1 MTKRAKPEILAPAGS
16 MEGLKAA
23 IAAGCNAVYIGGNRF
38 GARAFANN
46 LDQDEML
53 EAIAYCHLHDVK
65 LYMTVNTVLKDREIK
80 EALFSYLRPYY
91 EAGLDAVIVQ
101 DMGVLRFIS
110 RHFPKLAIHASTQMT
125 LTMGKGKEFLEKYH
139 VNRIVPAR
147 ELTLRE
153 LCTMRRETSMEL
165 EVFVHGALC
174 YCYSG
179 QCLFSSMLGGRSGNR
194 GRCAQPCRLPYH
206 MAEQNRSEDA
216 YLLSPKELCNLPYLA
231 EMIEAGIDSFKIEGR
246 MKRTEYTAFV
256 TSMYRK
262 YVDLYFALGKEKYR
276 DYIKKNQKEWEEDL
290 QNLSDL
296 YNREGFTQGY
306 LTGQA
311 GDSAQRHPGQKG
323 TMLASKRPK
332 HGGVLVG
339 TVQKVN
345 PKEVIYKVQKTI
357 HAQDVVEFRNHSL
370 TPSYEYTL
378 GEDVPAGTLVTA
390 RYKKGSEI
398 RIGDQV
404 YRTKNA
410 VLLEKIV
417 QDYLRTN
424 EQVSV
429 QGHCVAQKGQ
439 PLSLTVTLKGQTICC
454 QGEICQKA
462 KKRAIDESD
471 IRKIL
476 QKTGNSP
483 FYFEKL
489 SIEAEEN
496 VFLPVGAIKQLRRD
510 AFEQVRKQFLAQF
523 WREDIVISEDMDNMG
538 KDTVISEDMDNMGKD
553 TVISEDMDNMGKDIV
568 MSEDMDNMGKD
579 TVISEDINNR
589 EKDDQKGHAVSKKSL
604 KPQIATSVTTFEQAA
619 AVCANPKVDRIYFET
634 AVMTEKEL
642 SQAYHLAKEKQK
654 EVWLAMPVIFRHA
667 IWDRFEHKIQIIRE
681 NAYGQKDIPLIED
694 IWDGYLIRNT
704 ESFAFL
710 TKYIPKEKLRI
721 RLDHNMYV
729 MNEEAQRFWKE
740 QNVTLFSA
748 SLEATK
754 RELEAFQNYEPME
767 ISVYGKIPLMVSAQ
781 CIQANQKVCVCQDP
795 KEWHKQIIFEDQK
808 KRRFVCV
815 NYCRYCYNI
824 IYQDI
829 PLYLEE
835 IADQSTTIAGSI
847 RYSFTTESASL
858 VERILQGNMPC
869 KTQRGHFDLGIE

>member
-410 VLLEKIV
+410 ALLEKIA

-523 WREDIVISEDMDNMG
+523 WRED
-538 KDTVISEDMDNMGKD
+538 
-553 TVISEDMDNMGKDIV
+553 
-568 MSEDMDNMGKD
+568 

-589 EKDDQKGHAVSKKSL
+589 EKDDQKGHAVSKESL

-767 ISVYGKIPLMVSAQ
+767 IPVYGKIPLMVSAQ

-795 KEWHKQIIFEDQK
+795 KEWHKQIVFEDQK

>member
-523 WREDIVISEDMDNMG
+523 WRED
-538 KDTVISEDMDNMGKD
+538 
-553 TVISEDMDNMGKDIV
+553 
-568 MSEDMDNMGKD
+568 

-589 EKDDQKGHAVSKKSL
+589 EKDDQKGHAVSKESL
-604 KPQIATSVTTFEQAA
+604 KTQIATSVTTFEQAV

-767 ISVYGKIPLMVSAQ
+767 IPVYGKIPLMVSAQ

-795 KEWHKQIIFEDQK
+795 KEWHKQIVFEDQK

>member
-404 YRTKNA
+404 YCTKNA

-523 WREDIVISEDMDNMG
+523 WRED
-538 KDTVISEDMDNMGKD
+538 
-553 TVISEDMDNMGKDIV
+553 
-568 MSEDMDNMGKD
+568 

-589 EKDDQKGHAVSKKSL
+589 EKDDQKGHAVSKESL

-740 QNVTLFSA
+740 QNVTLFST

-767 ISVYGKIPLMVSAQ
+767 IPVYGKIPLMVSAQ

-795 KEWHKQIIFEDQK
+795 KEWHKQIVFEDQK

>member
-523 WREDIVISEDMDNMG
+523 WRED
-538 KDTVISEDMDNMGKD
+538 
-553 TVISEDMDNMGKDIV
+553 
-568 MSEDMDNMGKD
+568 

-589 EKDDQKGHAVSKKSL
+589 EKDDQKGHAVSKESL
-604 KPQIATSVTTFEQAA
+604 KTQIATSVTTFEQAA

>member
-523 WREDIVISEDMDNMG
+523 WRED
-538 KDTVISEDMDNMGKD
+538 
-553 TVISEDMDNMGKDIV
+553 
-568 MSEDMDNMGKD
+568 

-740 QNVTLFSA
+740 QNVTLFST

-767 ISVYGKIPLMVSAQ
+767 IPVYGKIPLMVSAQ

-795 KEWHKQIIFEDQK
+795 KEWYKQIVFEDQK

-869 KTQRGHFDLGIE
+869 KTQRGHFELGIE

>member
-390 RYKKGSEI
+390 HYKKGSEI

-523 WREDIVISEDMDNMG
+523 WRE
-538 KDTVISEDMDNMGKD
+538 
-553 TVISEDMDNMGKDIV
+553 
-568 MSEDMDNMGKD
+568 D

-740 QNVTLFSA
+740 QNVTLFST

-767 ISVYGKIPLMVSAQ
+767 IPVYGKIPLMVSAQ

-795 KEWHKQIIFEDQK
+795 KEWHKQIVFEDQK

>member
-410 VLLEKIV
+410 VLLEKIA

-462 KKRAIDESD
+462 KKRAIDEPD

-523 WREDIVISEDMDNMG
+523 WRED
-538 KDTVISEDMDNMGKD
+538 
-553 TVISEDMDNMGKDIV
+553 
-568 MSEDMDNMGKD
+568 

-589 EKDDQKGHAVSKKSL
+589 EKDDQKGHAVSKESL
-604 KPQIATSVTTFEQAA
+604 KTQIATSVTTFEQAA

-767 ISVYGKIPLMVSAQ
+767 IPVDGKIPLMVSAQ

-795 KEWHKQIIFEDQK
+795 KEWHKQIVFEDQK

>member
-523 WREDIVISEDMDNMG
+523 WRED
-538 KDTVISEDMDNMGKD
+538 
-553 TVISEDMDNMGKDIV
+553 
-568 MSEDMDNMGKD
+568 

-589 EKDDQKGHAVSKKSL
+589 EKDDQKGHAVSKESL
-604 KPQIATSVTTFEQAA
+604 KTQIATSVTTFEQAA

-740 QNVTLFSA
+740 QNVTLFST

-767 ISVYGKIPLMVSAQ
+767 IPVYGKIPLMVSAQ

-795 KEWHKQIIFEDQK
+795 KEWHKQIVFEDQK

-858 VERILQGNMPC
+858 VEQILQGNMPC

>member
-1 MTKRAKPEILAPAGS
+1 
-16 MEGLKAA
+16 
-23 IAAGCNAVYIGGNRF
+23 
-38 GARAFANN
+38 
-46 LDQDEML
+46 
-53 EAIAYCHLHDVK
+53 
-65 LYMTVNTVLKDREIK
+65 
-80 EALFSYLRPYY
+80 
-91 EAGLDAVIVQ
+91 
-101 DMGVLRFIS
+101 
-110 RHFPKLAIHASTQMT
+110 
-125 LTMGKGKEFLEKYH
+125 
-139 VNRIVPAR
+139 
-147 ELTLRE
+147 
-153 LCTMRRETSMEL
+153 
-165 EVFVHGALC
+165 
-174 YCYSG
+174 
-179 QCLFSSMLGGRSGNR
+179 
-194 GRCAQPCRLPYH
+194 
-206 MAEQNRSEDA
+206 
-216 YLLSPKELCNLPYLA
+216 
-231 EMIEAGIDSFKIEGR
+231 
-246 MKRTEYTAFV
+246 
-256 TSMYRK
+256 
-262 YVDLYFALGKEKYR
+262 
-276 DYIKKNQKEWEEDL
+276 
-290 QNLSDL
+290 
-296 YNREGFTQGY
+296 
-306 LTGQA
+306 
-311 GDSAQRHPGQKG
+311 
-323 TMLASKRPK
+323 MLASKRPK

-483 FYFEKL
+483 FCFEKL

-523 WREDIVISEDMDNMG
+523 WRED
-538 KDTVISEDMDNMGKD
+538 
-553 TVISEDMDNMGKDIV
+553 
-568 MSEDMDNMGKD
+568 

-589 EKDDQKGHAVSKKSL
+589 EKDDQKGHAVSKESL
-604 KPQIATSVTTFEQAA
+604 KTQIATSVTTFEQAA

-740 QNVTLFSA
+740 QNVTLFST

-767 ISVYGKIPLMVSAQ
+767 IPVYGKIPLMVSAQ

-795 KEWHKQIIFEDQK
+795 KEWHKQIVFEDQK

-858 VERILQGNMPC
+858 VEQILQGNMPC

>member
-523 WREDIVISEDMDNMG
+523 WRED
-538 KDTVISEDMDNMGKD
+538 
-553 TVISEDMDNMGKDIV
+553 
-568 MSEDMDNMGKD
+568 

-654 EVWLAMPVIFRHA
+654 EVWLAMPAIFRHA

>member
-378 GEDVPAGTLVTA
+378 GEDVTAGTLVTA

-523 WREDIVISEDMDNMG
+523 WREDTI
-538 KDTVISEDMDNMGKD
+538 
-553 TVISEDMDNMGKDIV
+553 
-568 MSEDMDNMGKD
+568 
-579 TVISEDINNR
+579 ISEDINNR
-589 EKDDQKGHAVSKKSL
+589 EKDDQKGHAVSKESL

-767 ISVYGKIPLMVSAQ
+767 IPVYGKIPLMVSAQ

-795 KEWHKQIIFEDQK
+795 KEWHKQIVFEDQK

>member
-91 EAGLDAVIVQ
+91 EVGLDAVIVQ

-523 WREDIVISEDMDNMG
+523 WRED
-538 KDTVISEDMDNMGKD
+538 
-553 TVISEDMDNMGKDIV
+553 
-568 MSEDMDNMGKD
+568 

-589 EKDDQKGHAVSKKSL
+589 EKDDQKGHAVSKESL

-767 ISVYGKIPLMVSAQ
+767 IPVYGKIPLMVSAQ

-795 KEWHKQIIFEDQK
+795 KEWHKQIVFEDQK

>member
-378 GEDVPAGTLVTA
+378 GEDVTAGTLVTA

-523 WREDIVISEDMDNMG
+523 WRED
-538 KDTVISEDMDNMGKD
+538 
-553 TVISEDMDNMGKDIV
+553 
-568 MSEDMDNMGKD
+568 

-589 EKDDQKGHAVSKKSL
+589 EKDDQKGHAVSKESL

-767 ISVYGKIPLMVSAQ
+767 IPVYGKIPLMVSAQ

>member
-523 WREDIVISEDMDNMG
+523 WRED
-538 KDTVISEDMDNMGKD
+538 
-553 TVISEDMDNMGKDIV
+553 
-568 MSEDMDNMGKD
+568 

-589 EKDDQKGHAVSKKSL
+589 EKDDQKGHAVSKESL
-604 KPQIATSVTTFEQAA
+604 KTQIATSVTTFEQAA

-681 NAYGQKDIPLIED
+681 NAYGQKDILLIED

>member
-410 VLLEKIV
+410 VLLEKIA

-462 KKRAIDESD
+462 KKRAIDEPD

-523 WREDIVISEDMDNMG
+523 WRED
-538 KDTVISEDMDNMGKD
+538 
-553 TVISEDMDNMGKDIV
+553 
-568 MSEDMDNMGKD
+568 

-589 EKDDQKGHAVSKKSL
+589 EKDDQKGHAVSKESL
-604 KPQIATSVTTFEQAA
+604 KTQIATSVTTFEQAA

-767 ISVYGKIPLMVSAQ
+767 IPVYGKIPLMVSAQ

-795 KEWHKQIIFEDQK
+795 KEWHKQIVFEDQK

>member
-153 LCTMRRETSMEL
+153 LCTMRGETSMEL

-370 TPSYEYTL
+370 IPSYEYTL

-410 VLLEKIV
+410 VLLEKIA

-523 WREDIVISEDMDNMG
+523 WRED
-538 KDTVISEDMDNMGKD
+538 
-553 TVISEDMDNMGKDIV
+553 
-568 MSEDMDNMGKD
+568 

-589 EKDDQKGHAVSKKSL
+589 EKDDQKGHAVSKESL
-604 KPQIATSVTTFEQAA
+604 KTQIATSVTTFEQAV

-767 ISVYGKIPLMVSAQ
+767 IPVYGKIPLMVSAQ

-795 KEWHKQIIFEDQK
+795 KEWHKQIVFEDQK

>member
-390 RYKKGSEI
+390 HYKKGSEI

-429 QGHCVAQKGQ
+429 QGHCVAPKGQ

-523 WREDIVISEDMDNMG
+523 WRED
-538 KDTVISEDMDNMGKD
+538 
-553 TVISEDMDNMGKDIV
+553 
-568 MSEDMDNMGKD
+568 

-589 EKDDQKGHAVSKKSL
+589 EKDDQKGHAVSKESL

-740 QNVTLFSA
+740 QNVTLFST

-767 ISVYGKIPLMVSAQ
+767 IPVYGKIPLMVSAQ

-795 KEWHKQIIFEDQK
+795 KEWHKQIVFEDQK

>member
-378 GEDVPAGTLVTA
+378 GEDVTAGTLVTA

-523 WREDIVISEDMDNMG
+523 WRED
-538 KDTVISEDMDNMGKD
+538 
-553 TVISEDMDNMGKDIV
+553 
-568 MSEDMDNMGKD
+568 

-589 EKDDQKGHAVSKKSL
+589 EKDDQKGHAVSKESL

-729 MNEEAQRFWKE
+729 MNEGAQRFWKE
-740 QNVTLFSA
+740 QNVTLFST

-767 ISVYGKIPLMVSAQ
+767 IPVYGKIPLMVSAQ

-795 KEWHKQIIFEDQK
+795 KEWHKQIVFEDQK

>member
-410 VLLEKIV
+410 ALLEKIA

-510 AFEQVRKQFLAQF
+510 AFEQVSKQFLAQF
-523 WREDIVISEDMDNMG
+523 WRE
-538 KDTVISEDMDNMGKD
+538 
-553 TVISEDMDNMGKDIV
+553 
-568 MSEDMDNMGKD
+568 D

-589 EKDDQKGHAVSKKSL
+589 EKDDQKGHAVSKESL

-767 ISVYGKIPLMVSAQ
+767 IPVYGKIPLMVSAQ

-795 KEWHKQIIFEDQK
+795 KEWHKQIVFEDQK

>member
-38 GARAFANN
+38 GARAFANH

-523 WREDIVISEDMDNMG
+523 WRED
-538 KDTVISEDMDNMGKD
+538 
-553 TVISEDMDNMGKDIV
+553 
-568 MSEDMDNMGKD
+568 

-589 EKDDQKGHAVSKKSL
+589 EKDDQKGHAVSKESL
-604 KPQIATSVTTFEQAA
+604 KTQIATSVTTFEQAA

-740 QNVTLFSA
+740 QNVTLFST

-767 ISVYGKIPLMVSAQ
+767 IPVYG
-781 CIQANQKVCVCQDP
+781 
-795 KEWHKQIIFEDQK
+795 
-808 KRRFVCV
+808 RF
-815 NYCRYCYNI
+815 
-824 IYQDI
+824 
-829 PLYLEE
+829 L
-835 IADQSTTIAGSI
+835 
-847 RYSFTTESASL
+847 
-858 VERILQGNMPC
+858 
-869 KTQRGHFDLGIE
+869 

>member
-410 VLLEKIV
+410 VLLEKIA

-523 WREDIVISEDMDNMG
+523 WRED
-538 KDTVISEDMDNMGKD
+538 
-553 TVISEDMDNMGKDIV
+553 
-568 MSEDMDNMGKD
+568 

-589 EKDDQKGHAVSKKSL
+589 EKDDQKGHAVSKESL
-604 KPQIATSVTTFEQAA
+604 KTQIATSVTTFEQAA

-740 QNVTLFSA
+740 QNVTLFST

-767 ISVYGKIPLMVSAQ
+767 IPVYGKIPLMVSAQ

-795 KEWHKQIIFEDQK
+795 KEWHKQIVFEDQK

>member
-1 MTKRAKPEILAPAGS
+1 M
-16 MEGLKAA
+16 
-23 IAAGCNAVYIGGNRF
+23 
-38 GARAFANN
+38 
-46 LDQDEML
+46 
-53 EAIAYCHLHDVK
+53 
-65 LYMTVNTVLKDREIK
+65 
-80 EALFSYLRPYY
+80 
-91 EAGLDAVIVQ
+91 
-101 DMGVLRFIS
+101 
-110 RHFPKLAIHASTQMT
+110 
-125 LTMGKGKEFLEKYH
+125 
-139 VNRIVPAR
+139 
-147 ELTLRE
+147 
-153 LCTMRRETSMEL
+153 
-165 EVFVHGALC
+165 
-174 YCYSG
+174 
-179 QCLFSSMLGGRSGNR
+179 
-194 GRCAQPCRLPYH
+194 
-206 MAEQNRSEDA
+206 
-216 YLLSPKELCNLPYLA
+216 
-231 EMIEAGIDSFKIEGR
+231 
-246 MKRTEYTAFV
+246 
-256 TSMYRK
+256 
-262 YVDLYFALGKEKYR
+262 
-276 DYIKKNQKEWEEDL
+276 
-290 QNLSDL
+290 
-296 YNREGFTQGY
+296 
-306 LTGQA
+306 
-311 GDSAQRHPGQKG
+311 
-323 TMLASKRPK
+323 
-332 HGGVLVG
+332 LVG

-523 WREDIVISEDMDNMG
+523 WRED
-538 KDTVISEDMDNMGKD
+538 
-553 TVISEDMDNMGKDIV
+553 
-568 MSEDMDNMGKD
+568 

-589 EKDDQKGHAVSKKSL
+589 EKDDQKGHAVSKESL
-604 KPQIATSVTTFEQAA
+604 KTQIATSVTTFEQAA

-767 ISVYGKIPLMVSAQ
+767 IPVYGKIPLMVSAQ

-795 KEWHKQIIFEDQK
+795 KECPLSKDKRWRLFEDQK

>member
-53 EAIAYCHLHDVK
+53 EAIAYCHLYDVK

-357 HAQDVVEFRNHSL
+357 HAQDVVEFRNHSQ

-410 VLLEKIV
+410 VLLEKIA

-523 WREDIVISEDMDNMG
+523 WRED
-538 KDTVISEDMDNMGKD
+538 
-553 TVISEDMDNMGKDIV
+553 
-568 MSEDMDNMGKD
+568 

-589 EKDDQKGHAVSKKSL
+589 KKDDQKGHAVSKESL

-767 ISVYGKIPLMVSAQ
+767 IPVYGKIPLMVSAQ

-795 KEWHKQIIFEDQK
+795 KEWHKQIVFEDQK

>member
-345 PKEVIYKVQKTI
+345 SKEVIYKVQKTI

-410 VLLEKIV
+410 ALLEKIA

-510 AFEQVRKQFLAQF
+510 AFEQMRKQFLAQF
-523 WREDIVISEDMDNMG
+523 WRE
-538 KDTVISEDMDNMGKD
+538 
-553 TVISEDMDNMGKDIV
+553 
-568 MSEDMDNMGKD
+568 D

-589 EKDDQKGHAVSKKSL
+589 EKDDQKGHAVSKESL
-604 KPQIATSVTTFEQAA
+604 KTQIATSVTTFEQAV

-642 SQAYHLAKEKQK
+642 SQAYYLAKEKQK

-767 ISVYGKIPLMVSAQ
+767 IPVYGKIPLMVSAQ

-795 KEWHKQIIFEDQK
+795 KEWHKQIVFEDQK

>member
-206 MAEQNRSEDA
+206 IAEQNRSEDA

-510 AFEQVRKQFLAQF
+510 AFEQVCKQFLAQF
-523 WREDIVISEDMDNMG
+523 WRE
-538 KDTVISEDMDNMGKD
+538 
-553 TVISEDMDNMGKDIV
+553 
-568 MSEDMDNMGKD
+568 D

-654 EVWLAMPVIFRHA
+654 EVWLAMPAIFRHA

-767 ISVYGKIPLMVSAQ
+767 IPVYGKIPLMVSAQ

-795 KEWHKQIIFEDQK
+795 KEWHKQIVFEDQK

>member
-206 MAEQNRSEDA
+206 MAEQIRSEDA

-390 RYKKGSEI
+390 HYKKGSEI

-523 WREDIVISEDMDNMG
+523 WRE
-538 KDTVISEDMDNMGKD
+538 
-553 TVISEDMDNMGKDIV
+553 
-568 MSEDMDNMGKD
+568 D

-767 ISVYGKIPLMVSAQ
+767 IPVYGKIPLMVSAQ

-795 KEWHKQIIFEDQK
+795 KEWHKQIVFEDQK

>member
-91 EAGLDAVIVQ
+91 EVGLDAVIVQ

-523 WREDIVISEDMDNMG
+523 WRED
-538 KDTVISEDMDNMGKD
+538 
-553 TVISEDMDNMGKDIV
+553 
-568 MSEDMDNMGKD
+568 

-589 EKDDQKGHAVSKKSL
+589 EKDDQKGHAVSKESL
-604 KPQIATSVTTFEQAA
+604 KTQIATSVTTFEQAA

-767 ISVYGKIPLMVSAQ
+767 IPVYGKIPLMVSAQ

-795 KEWHKQIIFEDQK
+795 KEWHKQIVFEDQK

>member
-523 WREDIVISEDMDNMG
+523 WRED
-538 KDTVISEDMDNMGKD
+538 
-553 TVISEDMDNMGKDIV
+553 
-568 MSEDMDNMGKD
+568 

-589 EKDDQKGHAVSKKSL
+589 EKDDQKGHAVSKESL
-604 KPQIATSVTTFEQAA
+604 KTQIATSVTTFEQAA

-740 QNVTLFSA
+740 QNVTLFST

-767 ISVYGKIPLMVSAQ
+767 IPVYGKIPLMVSAQ

-795 KEWHKQIIFEDQK
+795 KEWHKQIVFENQK

>member
-206 MAEQNRSEDA
+206 IAEQNRSEDA

-510 AFEQVRKQFLAQF
+510 AFEQVCKQFLAQF
-523 WREDIVISEDMDNMG
+523 WRE
-538 KDTVISEDMDNMGKD
+538 
-553 TVISEDMDNMGKDIV
+553 
-568 MSEDMDNMGKD
+568 D

-654 EVWLAMPVIFRHA
+654 EVWLAMPAIFRHA

-721 RLDHNMYV
+721 QLDHNMYV

-767 ISVYGKIPLMVSAQ
+767 IPVYGKIPLMVSAQ

-795 KEWHKQIIFEDQK
+795 KEWHKQIVFEDQK

>member
-357 HAQDVVEFRNHSL
+357 HAQDVVEFRNHSQ

-410 VLLEKIV
+410 VLLEKIA

-523 WREDIVISEDMDNMG
+523 WRED
-538 KDTVISEDMDNMGKD
+538 
-553 TVISEDMDNMGKDIV
+553 
-568 MSEDMDNMGKD
+568 

-589 EKDDQKGHAVSKKSL
+589 KKDDQKGHAVSKESL

-642 SQAYHLAKEKQK
+642 SQAYHFAKEKQK

-767 ISVYGKIPLMVSAQ
+767 IPVYGKIPLMVSAQ

-795 KEWHKQIIFEDQK
+795 KEWHKQIVFEDQK

-835 IADQSTTIAGSI
+835 IADQSTTIAASI

>member
-378 GEDVPAGTLVTA
+378 GEDVTAGTLVTA

-523 WREDIVISEDMDNMG
+523 WRED
-538 KDTVISEDMDNMGKD
+538 
-553 TVISEDMDNMGKDIV
+553 
-568 MSEDMDNMGKD
+568 

-589 EKDDQKGHAVSKKSL
+589 EKDDQKGHAVSKESL

-654 EVWLAMPVIFRHA
+654 EVWLAMPVIFRHT
-667 IWDRFEHKIQIIRE
+667 IWDRFAHKIQIIRE

>member
-65 LYMTVNTVLKDREIK
+65 LCMTVNTVLKDREIK

-206 MAEQNRSEDA
+206 IAEQNRSEDA

-510 AFEQVRKQFLAQF
+510 AFEQVCKQFLAQF
-523 WREDIVISEDMDNMG
+523 WRE
-538 KDTVISEDMDNMGKD
+538 
-553 TVISEDMDNMGKDIV
+553 
-568 MSEDMDNMGKD
+568 D

-654 EVWLAMPVIFRHA
+654 EVWLAMPAIFRHA

-767 ISVYGKIPLMVSAQ
+767 IPVYGKIPLMVSAQ

-795 KEWHKQIIFEDQK
+795 KEWHKQIVFEDQK

>member
-496 VFLPVGAIKQLRRD
+496 VFLPVGAIKKLRRD

-523 WREDIVISEDMDNMG
+523 WRE
-538 KDTVISEDMDNMGKD
+538 
-553 TVISEDMDNMGKDIV
+553 
-568 MSEDMDNMGKD
+568 D

-589 EKDDQKGHAVSKKSL
+589 EKDDQKGHAVSKESL

-740 QNVTLFSA
+740 QNVTLFST

-767 ISVYGKIPLMVSAQ
+767 IPVYGKIPLMVSAQ

-795 KEWHKQIIFEDQK
+795 KEWHKQIVFEDQK

>member
-165 EVFVHGALC
+165 EFFVHGALC

-410 VLLEKIV
+410 VLLEKIA

-523 WREDIVISEDMDNMG
+523 WRED
-538 KDTVISEDMDNMGKD
+538 
-553 TVISEDMDNMGKDIV
+553 
-568 MSEDMDNMGKD
+568 

-589 EKDDQKGHAVSKKSL
+589 EKDDQKGHAVSKESL

-740 QNVTLFSA
+740 QNVTLFST

-767 ISVYGKIPLMVSAQ
+767 IPVYGKIPLMVSAQ

-795 KEWHKQIIFEDQK
+795 KEWHKQIVFEDQK